1 MTSDMTTIKV
11 PKVVRDRLNAIAD
24 ERGRGTTLAAVLTEL
39 LDQHETEKTRARLA
53 YQEVLGHAEEDAEA
67 MTQAERRTE
76 RAIRILRAREA
87 GR

>member
-1 MTSDMTTIKV
+1 M
-11 PKVVRDRLNAIAD
+11 
-24 ERGRGTTLAAVLTEL
+24 LTEL

-53 YQEVLGHAEEDAEA
+53 YQEVLAHAEEDTEA